1 MIEEVVLGMDIKAIF
16 SDEWML
22 LKAGGDEVK
31 IEIHPTGI
39 SIFSM
44 VEQVVINFSWDEW
57 DRMVDFINSRR

>member
-1 MIEEVVLGMDIKAIF
+1 MIEEVVLGMDMKAIF

-22 LKAGGDEVK
+22 LKADGDEVK